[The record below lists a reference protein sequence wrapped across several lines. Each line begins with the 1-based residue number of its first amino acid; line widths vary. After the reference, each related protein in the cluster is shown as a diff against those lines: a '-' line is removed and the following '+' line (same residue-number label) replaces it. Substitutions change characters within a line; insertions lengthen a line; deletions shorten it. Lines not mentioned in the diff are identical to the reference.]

1 MKKAKSKIEFEELL
15 KDLFEKLKEK
25 SVDLIEDIDFDKV
38 WDLIE
43 KRIDKCRVRRAKRK
57 AKNE

>member
-1 MKKAKSKIEFEELL
+1 MKKAKNKIEFEELL

>member
-38 WDLIE
+38 WELIE

-57 AKNE
+57 DKNE

>member
-57 AKNE
+57 DK

>member
-1 MKKAKSKIEFEELL
+1 MKKAKNEIEFEELL

-43 KRIDKCRVRRAKRK
+43 KRIDKCRTRRTKRK

>member
-1 MKKAKSKIEFEELL
+1 MKKAKSEIEFEELL

-43 KRIDKCRVRRAKRK
+43 KRIDKCRTRRTKRK

>member
-1 MKKAKSKIEFEELL
+1 MKKAKNKIEFEELL

-57 AKNE
+57 DK

>member
-38 WDLIE
+38 WDLE

-57 AKNE
+57 DK

>member
-1 MKKAKSKIEFEELL
+1 MKKAKSEIEFEELL

-57 AKNE
+57 DK